1 MIEVFQVRFSGQK
14 TICPFSMLYLVGG
27 LVKMHAKGLVKKNK
41 SKMGILSKLLVIIG
55 ALNWGL
61 VGLLNFDLVAVL
73 FGKKSILSK
82 LVYILVGLSGVYL
95 IMIYKEKYSYLK
107 KHWHTKGEKKYS
119 GKQYSWSGIQ

>member
-1 MIEVFQVRFSGQK
+1 
-14 TICPFSMLYLVGG
+14 
-27 LVKMHAKGLVKKNK
+27 MHFEGMVKKHK
-41 SKMGILSKLLVIIG
+41 SEVKVLSKILVIIG

-61 VGLLNFDLVAVL
+61 VGILNFDLVATL

-95 IMIYKEKYSYLK
+95 IMVHNEKHSYLK

-119 GKQYSWSGIQ
+119 GKQYSWSGIP